1 MNDRKHKYDG
11 SQLDKFVVFKSKMSS
26 KLGSQAV
33 QDLSDN
39 IYCRFLDGYL
49 FNLEE
54 AEKHMT
60 NYLVRPK

>member
-1 MNDRKHKYDG
+1 M
-11 SQLDKFVVFKSKMSS
+11 FKSKMSS
-26 KLGSQAV
+26 KLGHSAV
-33 QDLSDN
+33 EDLNDN

-60 NYLVRPK
+60 NYLVR